1 MSHYDECK
9 FRKKRKLKKEYLVE
23 YFKEILP
30 EARRSKSE
38 LKIVKRNINHKKV
51 VPSYNINSDSENY
64 NLNKKNNNDFLYF
77 NVNRN
82 NTLNTNIYNYETN
95 EETDGIYSKIKF
107 TQRNSISVNNKYFTR
122 DKNKFQRKDLI
133 PEKEEKKE
141 TFICL
146 PKNYVLDKR
155 FNKRKEIVI
164 RIYESD
170 EESEKNN
177 DKSYN
182 IKEEVSDIIEISD
195 SEENEVNSFTN
206 KKRYYEHQ
214 SMPRIKKKSYPRY
227 NFKYLGKK
235 RNENKMRKSH
245 RIPINKRYKENFN
258 FDEFDFY
265 KLTKKLYKKRKNK
278 KIYFF

>member
-1 MSHYDECK
+1 M
-9 FRKKRKLKKEYLVE
+9 E

-51 VPSYNINSDSENY
+51 ITSYNINSDSENY
-64 NLNKKNNNDFLYF
+64 NLNKNNNNDFLYF

-82 NTLNTNIYNYETN
+82 NILNTNIYNYETN
-95 EETDGIYSKIKF
+95 EETDGTYGTYSKIKF
-107 TQRNSISVNNKYFTR
+107 NKRNSISVNNKYFTR

-133 PEKEEKKE
+133 PENEEKKE
-141 TFICL
+141 IFICL

-164 RIYESD
+164 RIYDSD
-170 EESEKNN
+170 EESEENN
-177 DKSYN
+177 NKSYN

-195 SEENEVNSFTN
+195 SDENEVNSFTN
-206 KKRYYEHQ
+206 KKRYYKHQ

>member
-1 MSHYDECK
+1 M
-9 FRKKRKLKKEYLVE
+9 
-23 YFKEILP
+23 
-30 EARRSKSE
+30 
-38 LKIVKRNINHKKV
+38 
-51 VPSYNINSDSENY
+51 
-64 NLNKKNNNDFLYF
+64 
-77 NVNRN
+77 
-82 NTLNTNIYNYETN
+82 
-95 EETDGIYSKIKF
+95 
-107 TQRNSISVNNKYFTR
+107 
-122 DKNKFQRKDLI
+122 KNKFQRKDLI

-164 RIYESD
+164 RIY
-170 EESEKNN
+170 
-177 DKSYN
+177 
-182 IKEEVSDIIEISD
+182 EISD